1 MRKEKINALKRLM
14 LTELRAF
21 IVSGC
26 GDQAKGRAVLEA
38 VTVNEELLNAGL
50 TLDPKGIV
58 LVSKMPSGKRK
69 ALADN
74 IMSAIVKTPPEP
86 MYPDFPKQVMQMDE
100 ATFRVHQVCH
110 YFSTYGLEAI
120 FDREVAGSWMPDVE
134 KTEKSKGDDALLN
147 AKVIK
152 LVEFSKKGFNDVL
165 CELLSKRDRLTSGEN
180 QIVEL
185 LIEAMPE
192 LNFKIDYESFD
203 IKFKENINL
212 LFAAVLESKEMS
224 SDEKANIIKN
234 VCQNTMD
241 VLKCAQKLLN
251 QKKWKLTTSQKKT
264 IVKALEKFDA
274 KDFSGNL
281 AYSRK
286 RSNKFEKIIKALSF
300 NKFAKSEDH
309 IKAVNQLRDGA
320 LKSWYATAEDVLM
333 GVRDGTT
340 AGEKAVAFLAQR
352 PGIAVRKINEMLK
365 CGIGKDEIVG
375 GLLPRANGI
384 SSKTLVRLMAKCKT
398 SRYIDKNGDYMDVFS
413 IAQDLLEKKIKSVKT
428 QIYGK
433 SIAISERLERE
444 LKHSYFTNVKDQN
457 VGYYKPGMS
466 MEIPSGVRKLRMFA
480 FWKNN
485 KAKSWNDA
493 TRVDI
498 DVHALINDE
507 NGRIFHCGWNG
518 DFKGAGFVHS
528 GDITTGSRAGAAEYI
543 DIDIE
548 SAIESGAEAVTFFVN
563 SFTRQK
569 FKNITNVRA
578 GMLAVNND
586 NEDVKLYNEK
596 NCILSND
603 INSNETSVV
612 YMTFDLRNRMLTILD
627 EAKNVIRNNNI
638 FDFQQSLI
646 SEYTIWDYL
655 ESLIKLQECTV
666 ISGNVDRDADLEDE
680 YFELVLGH
688 PKEKRQ
694 LSLIDNN
701 FFLNDLEVKK

>member
-14 LTELRAF
+14 LTELRTF

-38 VTVNEELLNAGL
+38 VTANEELLNAGL

-58 LVSKMPSGKRK
+58 LVSKMPPGKRK
-69 ALADN
+69 AFAGN

-110 YFSTYGLEAI
+110 YFSTYGLEEI
-120 FDREVAGSWMPDVE
+120 FGREVAGSWMPDVE
-134 KTEKSKGDDALLN
+134 KTEKSKDDDALLN

-152 LVEFSKKGFNDVL
+152 DVL

-212 LFAAVLESKEMS
+212 MFAAVLESKAMS
-224 SDEKANIIKN
+224 ADEKANIIKN

-241 VLKCAQKLLN
+241 ILKCTQKLLN

-264 IVKALEKFDA
+264 IVKSLEKFDA

-286 RSNKFEKIIKALSF
+286 RSNKFEKVIKALSF
-300 NKFAKSEDH
+300 NKFSKSDDH
-309 IKAVNQLRDGA
+309 ISVVNKLRDGA
-320 LKSWYATAEDVLM
+320 LKSWYATAEEMLM

-340 AGEKAVAFLAQR
+340 AGEKAVDFLAQR

-365 CGIGKDEIVG
+365 CGIGKDKIVG
-375 GLLPRANGI
+375 GMLPRANGI

-548 SAIESGAEAVTFFVN
+548 SALESGAEAVAFFVN

-569 FKNITNVRA
+569 FKNIANVRS